1 MSHLTETVHFSG
13 KVQGVGF
20 RMSTQ
25 RLARGS
31 GVVGYVKNLADG
43 RVEMVATAEADAIT
57 RLLARLK
64 GLYGDGIVD
73 IERRQEADVEEFS
86 GFAVRR

>member
-1 MSHLTETVHFSG
+1 MTRLTEIVHFSG

-25 RLARGS
+25 RLARDS
-31 GVVGYVKNLADG
+31 GVVGYAKNLADG
-43 RVEMVATAEADAIT
+43 RVEMVATAEAAAIS
-57 RLLARLK
+57 RLIERLK
-64 GLYGDGIVD
+64 GLYGDGIVS
-73 IERRQEADVEEFS
+73 IERQPATDMEEFS

>member
-1 MSHLTETVHFSG
+1 MTRLTEIVHFSG

-25 RLARGS
+25 RLARDS

-43 RVEMVATAEADAIT
+43 RVEMVATAEAAAIF
-57 RLLARLK
+57 RLIERLK
-64 GLYGDGIVD
+64 GLYGDGVVSV
-73 IERRQEADVEEFS
+73 ERQPATDVEEFS
-86 GFAVRR
+86 GFNVRR